1 MLETISAEDFK
12 NKLDTNEY
20 VLIDVRTQAEHDQ
33 KKIAESEVI
42 DVYEPDFMEKMTS
55 LDKDKKYLIYCLSGA
70 RSGQVLGIMSQMGFK
85 EVYDL
90 SGGIADW
97 RY

>member
-20 VLIDVRTQAEHDQ
+20 ILIDVRTQAEHDQ

-42 DVYEPDFMEKMTS
+42 DVSQSDFMEKMSS

-70 RSGQVLGIMSQMGFK
+70 RSGHALGIMGQIGFK

-90 SGGIADW
+90 SGGIAGW